1 MRPSLPPSPLTN
13 SPLMNVIRES
23 WDTNP
28 SNRPSFEQI
37 ARDIK
42 KQRTERSTQGTSTL
56 TTDSPKPLSILAQWS
71 AQNQGPPH
79 RSPDIL
85 PQPLQDD
92 SSTARPRDST
102 DVVAETESGRTGSA
116 LGLDIGNDGTEPV
129 VTTPFKD
136 ERADPP
142 VKEPLRSGSISTS
155 TNTMTS
161 EDGSLYQSILSSGYL
176 GDPDR
181 NTIAAKHCDER
192 RYRMLLQHDY
202 HTIRGYFVIDI
213 CAQFT

>member
-13 SPLMNVIRES
+13 SPLMNVIRTS
-23 WDTNP
+23 WDAIP

-42 KQRTERSTQGTSTL
+42 KQRTERSIQGLSTPP
-56 TTDSPKPLSILAQWS
+56 TGSPVPSSILAQWS
-71 AQNQGPPH
+71 AQNQGPHH

-85 PQPLQDD
+85 PQPLPDD
-92 SSTARPRDST
+92 PPTAKPGDST
-102 DVVAETESGRTGSA
+102 NLTHGSHVEESGHTGV
-116 LGLDIGNDGTEPV
+116 LGLDIGMDGTKP
-129 VTTPFKD
+129 
-136 ERADPP
+136 DPP
-142 VKEPLRSGSISTS
+142 VKEPLRSSSISTS

-161 EDGSLYQSILSSGYL
+161 EEGSLYQSILSSGYL

-181 NTIAAKHCDER
+181 SNISAKHCDER

-202 HTIRGYFVIDI
+202 HTIRGYFVTSLWSNYVI
-213 CAQFT
+213 FFPH